1 MEDMSAGQAS
11 TLLRNEQQCD
21 RAREQLEELEDT
33 LLDSIRDSIRAKTG
47 VGRRDKR
54 AAVSRK
60 RDSDNEGRWRVWALP
75 FVIWSSYAHFTS
87 IAVSSSF

>member
-47 VGRRDKR
+47 AGRRDKR

-60 RDSDNEGRWRVWALP
+60 RDSDNEGRWRVWAVP
-75 FVIWSSYAHFTS
+75 FLIQPFLRRLTS
-87 IAVSSSF
+87 IAISSSF